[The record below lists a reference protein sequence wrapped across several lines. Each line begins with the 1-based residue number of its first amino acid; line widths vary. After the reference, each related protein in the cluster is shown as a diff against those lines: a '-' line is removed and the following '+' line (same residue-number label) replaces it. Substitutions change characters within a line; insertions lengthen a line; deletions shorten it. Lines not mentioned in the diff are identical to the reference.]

1 MAQKLFLGIDIGTYE
16 TKGVLVDNAGNIISQ
31 AAKKHEMIVPQSG
44 WAEHRPMEDWWGDFT
59 YVSKKLIEQSK
70 CNSKDIA
77 AVSASTI
84 GPCMLPLDKNGDP
97 LMNAVLYGVDTRAH
111 KEIDLFNSSISASS
125 TSNSFLV
132 SLTSNHS
139 CMGITPKSI
148 KENKEATM
156 ILR

>member
-70 CNSKDIA
+70 CNPKDIL

-84 GPCMLPLDKNGDP
+84 GPCMLPLDKNGEP

-111 KEIDLFNSSISASS
+111 KEIDLLNSSIGEEKIMQF
-125 TSNSFLV
+125 NGNV
-132 SLTSNHS
+132 LTSQQVCLLYTS
-139 CMGITPKSI
+139 DAAD
-148 KENKEATM
+148 E
-156 ILR
+156 